1 MSLRIEEGY
10 VAMKLWFKLLMV
22 SGFLFLLLAV
32 FNPCVAASSED
43 VAALVLNEAEE
54 TLASAFEAVKE
65 AEANGAGISGFS
77 ELLKDATQLLAQ
89 AHTSFRVGDFDKAEK
104 FANLAFEIGNE
115 VKSTALSL
123 GEIKSDLPT
132 NEMWDT
138 VIGSVFAVFVV
149 VIVSLLSWSF
159 FRRLYYRRKSVMK
172 PEVASVEY

>member
-1 MSLRIEEGY
+1 
-10 VAMKLWFKLLMV
+10 MKLWFKLLMV
-22 SGFLFLLLAV
+22 SGFLFLLLSV

-43 VAALVLNEAEE
+43 EATLVLNEAEA
-54 TLASAFEAVKE
+54 TLSSSFEAVKE
-65 AEANGAGISGFS
+65 AEANGADISGFS
-77 ELLKDATQLLAQ
+77 GLLKDATQLLAQ
-89 AHTSFRVGDFDKAEK
+89 AHTSFRGGDFEKAER
-104 FANLAFEIGNE
+104 FANLAFEIGNV

-132 NEMWDT
+132 KEMWDT

-149 VIVSLLSWSF
+149 AIGSFLSWSF